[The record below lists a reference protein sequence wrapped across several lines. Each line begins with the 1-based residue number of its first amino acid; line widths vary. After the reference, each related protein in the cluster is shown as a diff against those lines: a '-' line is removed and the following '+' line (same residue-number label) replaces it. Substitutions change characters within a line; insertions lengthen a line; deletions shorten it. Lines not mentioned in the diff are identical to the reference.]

1 MEKKIIV
8 IPNAPQPI
16 GPYNQA
22 ILVGN
27 TLYSSGQIAIDPQ
40 TGAMVQDGI
49 EVETKKVMDNVG
61 AVLNAAGMN
70 YTHIVK
76 TSIFI
81 SDMKQFS
88 RINEVYASFFEKD
101 FPARETVQVSCL
113 PKNANIEISI
123 VAVK

>member
-1 MEKKIIV
+1 
-8 IPNAPQPI
+8 
-16 GPYNQA
+16 
-22 ILVGN
+22 VGN

-88 RINEVYASFFEKD
+88 RTNEVYASFFEKD